1 MRSVILDAASL
12 GEDVDLGPVLSL
24 PGPWVCH
31 EATPAAEVAP
41 RIRDAEV
48 VLSNKV
54 PLAADSLAG
63 ARRLRLVVVMATGTN
78 NVDLAA
84 ATRHGIAVCNAR
96 GYATASVAQ
105 HTMLLLLALARSLL
119 PAERSARDGTWSRSP
134 FFCVPGHPT
143 LELGGRRI
151 GIVGYG
157 ELGREVARLARAF
170 GMQVALAALPG
181 RRYAD
186 AQDHA
191 RMPLAQM
198 LPWADVISLHCP
210 LTPATRGLI
219 GAPELARMRATA
231 LLINTAR
238 GGIVDEHALLDALR
252 AGRLG
257 GAALDT
263 LECEPPRADSPLL
276 NAGLPNLIITPHVA
290 WASRE
295 ARQRLVEQVG
305 EILREYRAGR
315 FMNRVN

>member
-96 GYATASVAQ
+96 VYATASVAQ

-210 LTPATRGLI
+210 LTPMTRGLI

>member
-1 MRSVILDAASL
+1 MRGVILDAASL
-12 GEDVDLGPVLSL
+12 GEDVDLAPVLSL
-24 PGPWVCH
+24 AGDWACH
-31 EATPAAEVAP
+31 ASTPATDVAA

-54 PLAADSLAG
+54 PLTAASLAV
-63 ARRLRLVVVMATGTN
+63 APRLRLVVVMATGTN

-84 ATRHGIAVCNAR
+84 ATQQGIAVCNAR
-96 GYATASVAQ
+96 AYATASVAQ

-119 PAERSARDGTWSRSP
+119 SAERSARDGTWSRSP
-134 FFCVPGHPT
+134 FFCVLGHPT
-143 LELGGRRI
+143 LELGNRRL
-151 GIVGYG
+151 GIVGHG

-170 GMQVALAALPG
+170 GMRVALAALPG

-186 AQDHA
+186 AEDCP
-191 RMPLAQM
+191 RMPLEDL

-210 LTPATRGLI
+210 LTATTRGLI
-219 GAPELARMRATA
+219 GAPELARMRPDA

-263 LECEPPRADSPLL
+263 LECEPPPADSPLL

-295 ARQRLVEQVG
+295 ARQRLVDQLG
-305 EILREYRAGR
+305 EILREFRAGR